1 MKKRL
6 FSAAGFC
13 FFLMVGFSL
22 QVGAFSEL
30 DLDKANE
37 GCMHSQG
44 SGCKLS
50 GADMGASK
58 MCQRKI
64 GHSISQ

>member
-1 MKKRL
+1 M
-6 FSAAGFC
+6 
-13 FFLMVGFSL
+13 MVGFSL

-58 MCQRKI
+58 MCQRCVKEKLDTL
-64 GHSISQ
+64 